1 MTTTIPAQITKA
13 ISNLPKSILER
24 SGSVFYSGRMAFSSP
39 SPLYVLGLNPGGC
52 PLRQSSETVAADI
65 DQFWTQPDEWS
76 AYADESW
83 EGKLPGTHGM
93 QPRMLHMFKCLSLDP
108 RLVPASNVVFV
119 RSRGEA
125 ELAAEKHALI
135 DQCWSVHHAVIQSLN
150 VKSIVCLGGTTGN
163 WVRDQMGAQEQ
174 IDEFVEDNERRW
186 RSVAHRADSGLT
198 VLTLTH
204 PGRFDW
210 RNPAADP
217 SPMVR
222 RWI

>member
-1 MTTTIPAQITKA
+1 MTTTIPAQITNA
-13 ISNLPKSILER
+13 LSNLPKSILER

-52 PLRQSSETVAADI
+52 PLRQSGETVAADI

-83 EGKLPGTHGM
+83 EGKQPGTHGM
-93 QPRMLHMFKCLSLDP
+93 QPRMLHMFKHLGLNP
-108 RLVPASNVVFV
+108 RHVPSSNLVFV
-119 RSRGEA
+119 RSREEA

-135 DQCWSVHHAVIQSLN
+135 DMCWPVHAAVIQSLGIQ
-150 VKSIVCLGGTTGN
+150 SIVCLGGTTGN
-163 WVRDQMGAQEQ
+163 WVRTQMGAHEQ
-174 IDEFVEDNERRW
+174 IDEFVEDNARGW
-186 RSVAHRADSGLT
+186 RSVAHRAESGYR

-204 PGRFDW
+204 PGRVDW

-217 SPMVR
+217 SPMAR